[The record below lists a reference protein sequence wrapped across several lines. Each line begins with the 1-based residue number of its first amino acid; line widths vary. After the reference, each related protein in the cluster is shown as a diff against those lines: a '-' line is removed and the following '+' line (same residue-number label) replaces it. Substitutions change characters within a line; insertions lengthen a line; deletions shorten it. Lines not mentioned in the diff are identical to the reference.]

1 MESGSEVGRRVSQ
14 KDGVPRMVARGA
26 LVVLAVF
33 LLWAGFTSEMH
44 TQIQQGRT
52 FILPWGGWLKWH
64 GLYLLAGVS
73 LGLAMIL
80 PRRVRYRPGRALLLG
95 AIPILWLIHLTLI
108 LGPNSAVNFTLQHLG
123 IVARWPSSPSLSQFE
138 SSPSMDLVAGV
149 WLGLSIAAGFGE

>member
-1 MESGSEVGRRVSQ
+1 MDSGSEVGRRVSQ

-44 TQIQQGRT
+44 AQIHTAAT
-52 FILPWGGWLKWH
+52 FTLPWGGWLKWH

-95 AIPILWLIHLTLI
+95 AIPILWLMHLTLV
-108 LGPNSAVNFTLQHLG
+108 LGPSSAVNFTLQHLRT
-123 IVARWPSSPSLSQFE
+123 VARWPSSGSLSEFE
-138 SSPSMDLVAGV
+138 WSMDVVVGV